1 MIFSIDTSG
10 DDCSIALVAEAAVYE
25 KSFQHE
31 RQLLERLPGYVTNL
45 LHDARI
51 TFVDISCVVCGIGP
65 GSFTGARVGV
75 MYGKSL
81 AYALD
86 VPVVGIPSFDAIAFT
101 TQHQNRIV
109 VCSSRRSEVIASA
122 YKHGEMIAIAAPRS
136 IADLDINEWAA
147 TMFADLP
154 FVILGDLER
163 LVTHR
168 VAPKARDLTQLAM
181 PRIAAGDFDDV
192 DVLVPTYVAT
202 SPGGSM

>member
-1 MIFSIDTSG
+1 MAKS
-10 DDCSIALVAEAAVYE
+10 VVYE

-45 LHDARI
+45 LHDAGI
-51 TFVDISCVVCGIGP
+51 TFAGISCVVCGTGP
-65 GSFTGARVGV
+65 GSFTGARVAV

-86 VPVVGIPSFDAIAFT
+86 VPVIGIPSFDAIAVT
-101 TQHQNRIV
+101 TQHKNRIV

-122 YKHGEMIAIAAPRS
+122 YKQGEMMAIAAPRS
-136 IADLDINEWAA
+136 IADLEINAWAA
-147 TMFADLP
+147 TMFAGQP

-163 LVTHR
+163 LVTHQ

-181 PRIAAGDFDDV
+181 PRIVAANFDDV

-202 SPGGSM
+202 SFGGDL